1 MGERGRR
8 GRGRP
13 VELDEI
19 EGRGDPSDTMIGPGT
34 SLMKFVVINTL
45 DLTTGSRL

>member
-34 SLMKFVVINTL
+34 SQMKLVVSNTA
-45 DLTTGSRL
+45 GQNR